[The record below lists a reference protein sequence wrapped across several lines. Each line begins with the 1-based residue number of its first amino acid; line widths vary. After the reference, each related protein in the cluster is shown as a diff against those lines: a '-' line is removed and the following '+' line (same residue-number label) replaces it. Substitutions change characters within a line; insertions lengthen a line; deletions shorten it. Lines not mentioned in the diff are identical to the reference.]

1 MLGRLITGWGIP
13 PALVN
18 TLVLGSIVLML
29 ALQYAPHRPALKLQE
44 RLSALQPAVMGLIF
58 AGTLFVIATL
68 GPSGVAPFIYF
79 QF

>member
-1 MLGRLITGWGIP
+1 
-13 PALVN
+13 
-18 TLVLGSIVLML
+18 ML
-29 ALQYAPHRPALKLQE
+29 ALQYAPRRPALKLQE

>member
-1 MLGRLITGWGIP
+1 MRALGGAGCVASIALMLG
-13 PALVN
+13 
-18 TLVLGSIVLML
+18 
-29 ALQYAPHRPALKLQE
+29 LQYAPHRPALVLQE
-44 RLSALQPAVMGLIF
+44 RISALQPAVMGLMF